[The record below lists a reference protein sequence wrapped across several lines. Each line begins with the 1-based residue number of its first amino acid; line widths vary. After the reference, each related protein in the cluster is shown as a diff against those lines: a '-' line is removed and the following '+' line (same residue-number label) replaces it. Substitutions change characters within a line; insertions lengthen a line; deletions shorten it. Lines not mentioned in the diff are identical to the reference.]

1 MKFIKS
7 SEKKRLLK
15 ELEEIY
21 GITELPYL
29 LIERGKKRLRAFS
42 GNLSKEEILQLTRLI
57 RIENIGIYLISRKD
71 EDIRLS
77 FDAVSLLRNRITKNI
92 IEINDEQANNWLHGQ
107 DIEKKVQRG
116 IIILKHNEDLLGF
129 GKSNG
134 EKIFN
139 YIPKERKLKN

>member
-116 IIILKHNEDLLGF
+116 IIILKNDEDLLGF